1 MIAIVDCGMG
11 NVGAIH
17 NMFRRIGVESAVT
30 DSVESIR
37 AADQLVLP
45 GVGAFDAGIQ
55 RLNSSGMRDVLDE
68 KVLLGRTPVLGICLG
83 MQLPG
88 THSEKGYLPG
98 LGWLDAASRAERYCP
113 SALNDTTQLI
123 SFYIAHGNIT
133 DHPPRPKTSLPQR
146 HN

>member
-88 THSEKGYLPG
+88 TQ
-98 LGWLDAASRAERYCP
+98 
-113 SALNDTTQLI
+113 LN
-123 SFYIAHGNIT
+123 
-133 DHPPRPKTSLPQR
+133 
-146 HN
+146 